1 VRYFERSAELCEFAL
16 AACRARL
23 RACAVLAMTVP
34 YPVPVS
40 SARFHTKAGAAFI
53 EPLRAI
59 AQGRK
64 K

>member
-1 VRYFERSAELCEFAL
+1 
-16 AACRARL
+16 
-23 RACAVLAMTVP
+23 MTVP

-64 K
+64 IDKRLRTT